1 MMPGVRRLSERLS
14 RSPVVRAWLLS
25 RVVVLAALLTARLI
39 PGHRN
44 ASLLA
49 WDASWYD
56 TIAVH
61 GYAASPAG
69 AVRFFPALPLLA
81 RWSATVLTLSPA
93 RSWAVGG
100 MLIVIANAA
109 ALLYLALAR
118 RVALQAGLGARAAD
132 LVPAAVAFA
141 PAGFVLVMGYTEPL
155 FGVLLC
161 VVLLGARGGRWLP
174 CALAGLAAGAL
185 RPTGVLLC
193 LPVAIEACRGLR
205 QVTLGGLTARLAAAG
220 APAAGLALYLGWA
233 WQAYGDPLAP
243 FRAQTVAGLRGGLV
257 VDPLATLVAAGRTL
271 VAGHPGTVL
280 IRVVWIGVALALLV
294 VSARRLPASF
304 TAFAAATLFLAVT
317 AATFS
322 SFERYAGSA
331 LPLLLAAAAVLADR
345 PRLRLAA
352 AIGAPLVLFGQSLLS
367 FAWTYVP

>member
-1 MMPGVRRLSERLS
+1 MMPGVRRFSERLS
-14 RSPVVRAWLLS
+14 RSPVVRAWLAS
-25 RVVVLAALLTARLI
+25 RVVVLAALLAAWLI

-56 TIAVH
+56 TIAAH

-81 RWSATVLTLSPA
+81 RWSAAALFLPA
-93 RSWAVGG
+93 GV

-118 RVALQAGLGARAAD
+118 RVALEAGLGARAAD

-174 CALAGLAAGAL
+174 CAVAGLASGAM

-205 QVTLGGLTARLAAAG
+205 LATPGGIAGRLAAAG
-220 APAAGLALYLGWA
+220 APAAGLAVYLGWA
-233 WQAYGDPLAP
+233 WHAYGDPLAP
-243 FRAQTVAGLRGGLV
+243 FRAQTVAGLRGGVV
-257 VDPLATLVAAGRTL
+257 VDPLGTLASAGRTL
-271 VAGHPGTVL
+271 LAGHPGTIL

-304 TAFAAATLFLAVT
+304 TAYAAVVLFLAVT
-317 AATFS
+317 AADFS
-322 SFERYAGSA
+322 SFERYACSA
-331 LPLLLAAAAVLADR
+331 LPLPLTAAAVLTDR